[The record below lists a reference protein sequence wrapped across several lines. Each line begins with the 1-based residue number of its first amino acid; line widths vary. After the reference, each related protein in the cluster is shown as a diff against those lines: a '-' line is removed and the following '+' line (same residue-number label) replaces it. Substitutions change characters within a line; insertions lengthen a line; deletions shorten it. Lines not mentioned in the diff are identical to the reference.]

1 MSRPLY
7 DERWFFPTL
16 DRPGV
21 VRRWVIGTIALIV
34 FGTLNSDITEWE
46 THFFS
51 LCSSWGVLS
60 LLLLIFFGYGGKWLR
75 QLPIGWAWVSW
86 IVMTITFSLIMG
98 TVDLAHNFN
107 IPTFQFLGLRLGRDI
122 FFVLILLFLFDGQ
135 HRRGSASWVKT
146 RLDTLQT
153 RMRPHFLFNTLN
165 NLAEIVRTDPD
176 AAEDALLDFA
186 DLSRAM
192 LQQAPEI
199 TAEEEK
205 EHAEAYIRLE
215 KIRLHDR
222 LNVEW
227 EWDVK
232 PNSRMPTLLLQ
243 PLLENAI
250 KYGVEPKKNNTPILI
265 KGFEDKNSLYL
276 MIKNPISHTKTSSG
290 TGITL
295 PTLKERLEWLYPN
308 SHWFRTNITNKYFEI
323 IIKIPLKQ
331 I

>member
-1 MSRPLY
+1 MSKQLY
-7 DERWFFPTL
+7 DDRWFFPTL

-34 FGTLNSDITEWE
+34 FGTVNSDAPQWE
-46 THFFS
+46 NHFFS
-51 LCSSWGVLS
+51 LCRSWGVLS
-60 LLLLIFFGYGGKWLR
+60 FLLFLFFCYGAKWLR
-75 QLPIGWAWVSW
+75 QLPIGWAWVTW
-86 IVMTITFSLIMG
+86 IVTTIMFSLIMG
-98 TVDLAHNFN
+98 SFELVTNFS
-107 IPTFQFLGLRLGRDI
+107 IPTFQFLALRLFRDI

-176 AAEDALLDFA
+176 QAEEALLDFA

-199 TAEEEK
+199 KASDEK
-205 EHAEAYIRLE
+205 AHAEAYIRLE
-215 KIRLHDR
+215 KIRLHER

-227 EWDVK
+227 EWDVQ
-232 PNSRMPTLLLQ
+232 PNTRMPTLLLQ
-243 PLLENAI
+243 PLIENAI
-250 KYGVEPKKNNTPILI
+250 KYGVEPKKSEKPILI
-265 KGFEDKNSLYL
+265 KGFEDKHSLCL
-276 MIKNPISHTKTSSG
+276 IIKNPLSSQASDSG

-308 SHWFRTNITNKYFEI
+308 SHWFRTSITETYFEI
-323 IIKIPLKQ
+323 IIKIPLKH